1 MMSIERSESYVRR
14 SSQGSEKVSTRE
26 DQTNMDL
33 AYEAIQTDIITDKY
47 LRCLINTV
55 YVSLVIFY
63 PLLQII
69 NENSVSLSYS
79 G

>member
-1 MMSIERSESYVRR
+1 MSGGAVRAQER
-14 SSQGSEKVSTRE
+14 VSTRG
-26 DQTNMDL
+26 DSPNMDL

-55 YVSLVIFY
+55 YVSLVIFCS
-63 PLLQII
+63 LLQII